1 MSKQPD
7 IDDPYAAL
15 GEAVDNAKRGKR
27 KAKSEIQDPH
37 EGANQAD
44 IRKVTAHGHS
54 VYHGRM
60 NQVTFRISDEYKE
73 AIEQIAASERMS
85 KEEVKRWLLGMG
97 LRAYYT
103 EGERPEVEERVVTN
117 RAKLPQVKL

>member
-1 MSKQPD
+1 MSNE
-7 IDDPYAAL
+7 IDNPLDAL
-15 GEAVDNAKRGKR
+15 GTVESRPKSAQAKRKQ
-27 KAKSEIQDPH
+27 KPIQDPL
-37 EGANQAD
+37 EQMNPAD
-44 IRKVTAHGHS
+44 IRRISSQGQS
-54 VYHGRM
+54 VYHGKM

-73 AIEQIAASERMS
+73 AIEQIATSERMS